1 MHVNL
6 HAYKMRLKDLIS
18 TIASVAKTVNV
29 LLNTVDTIYVCLLV
43 MPHSQVHMTIS
54 AIVSKTLIVF
64 QETVWIM
71 FVLLLVQEALK
82 AQVTINKVALVLIM
96 KNANLVYV
104 LNIYVLLSVLL
115 HKTKGLIMMDASVLK
130 IQHVVLIS
138 VIQLPI
144 FVPLFVV

>member
-1 MHVNL
+1 M
-6 HAYKMRLKDLIS
+6 S
-18 TIASVAKTVNV
+18 TIVSVAKTVNV
-29 LLNTVDTIYVCLLV
+29 LLNTADTIYVCLLV

-71 FVLLLVQEALK
+71 FVLLLVQALK

-96 KNANLVYV
+96 TNANLVYV
-104 LNIYVLLSVLL
+104 LNIYVLLSVHLQ
-115 HKTKGLIMMDASVLK
+115 KTKGLIMMDASVLK